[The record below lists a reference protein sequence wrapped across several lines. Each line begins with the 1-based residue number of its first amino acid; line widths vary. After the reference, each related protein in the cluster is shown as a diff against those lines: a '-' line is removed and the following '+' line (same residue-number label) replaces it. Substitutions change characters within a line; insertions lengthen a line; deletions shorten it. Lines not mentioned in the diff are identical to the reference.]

1 MKKRIF
7 AMLLSSALLVSALAA
22 CGNDAGS
29 SSSSQADS
37 SRSSDSS
44 SSQAED
50 PSSSETGGDES
61 ASGEVIEIEFF
72 QQQGEEA
79 IQAGYNAIIEDFQKE
94 YPNIKITQNTVP
106 DSLKVLASRIATDD
120 VPPLLTDWP
129 TQSQFKEKVRNGYYM
144 DLTGQEFF
152 SRVNE
157 SYLAMAPADDGK
169 HYAMPYARNYMT
181 VFYNIQMFKDNNIE
195 IPETYADFINV
206 CKTFKEK
213 GIAPLYLPLKDGVGH
228 IFQATTVAWTP
239 QGVEDMVE
247 VANGNGSLVGNADF
261 ENYANKMLE
270 LLEYGNEDA
279 FGMSGTMMQEA
290 FANGQCA
297 MIIAGS
303 YARGNI
309 ILANGDFKF
318 GAFPLP
324 GDTKETTK
332 ALTGVNAAQCIS
344 ASASDA
350 EKDAGL
356 KFLEYI
362 SRTEVAQKWSDLSGE
377 PSIINGTV
385 YNDEN
390 CMPMLDFIDETGQ
403 VHDWMASTLNSNVVN
418 ELYNTV
424 QAFLL
429 DKQPVDEFLKN
440 MDTTI
445 ETAMQ

>member
-1 MKKRIF
+1 MKKRML
-7 AMLLSSALLVSALAA
+7 ALLLSSALLVSALAA
-22 CGNDAGS
+22 CGGGSGTSSSSKADKPEDS
-29 SSSSQADS
+29 SSSSQAG
-37 SRSSDSS
+37 
-44 SSQAED
+44 
-50 PSSSETGGDES
+50 SSSEASADEASTSGD
-61 ASGEVIEIEFF
+61 GEVLEIEFF

-94 YPNIKITQNTVP
+94 YPNIRIIQNTVP

-144 DLTGQEFF
+144 DLTDQEFF

-195 IPETYADFINV
+195 IPETYDEFINV

-239 QGVEDMVE
+239 HGVEDMVE

-309 ILANGDFKF
+309 ILANGDFEF

-324 GDTKETTK
+324 GDTKESTK

-344 ASASDA
+344 ATATDA
-350 EKDAGL
+350 EKEACL

-362 SRTEVAQKWSDLSGE
+362 SRTEVAQKWSDISGE

-385 YNDEN
+385 YNDPN

-429 DKQPVDEFLKN
+429 DKQPVDDFLKN

-445 ETAMQ
+445 EMAMQ

>member
-1 MKKRIF
+1 MKKRIISL
-7 AMLLSSALLVSALAA
+7 LLSSALFVSMLAA
-22 CGNDAGS
+22 CGQQGGTS
-29 SSSSQADS
+29 STSSVS
-37 SRSSDSS
+37 SESSA

-50 PSSSETGGDES
+50 TDNTASTDE
-61 ASGEVIEIEFF
+61 ITEIEFF

-79 IQAGYNAIIEDFQKE
+79 IQAGYQAIIEDFEKE
-94 YPNIKITQNTVP
+94 YPNIKITMNTVP

-144 DLTGQEFF
+144 DLSDQEFL

-157 SYLAMAPADDGK
+157 SYLAMSPADDGK
-169 HYAMPYARNYMT
+169 YYAMPYARNYMT
-181 VFYNIQMFKDNNIE
+181 VFYNIQMFEENNIE
-195 IPETYADFINV
+195 IPETYDEFINV
-206 CKTFKEK
+206 CKTFKEA
-213 GIAPLYLPLKDGVGH
+213 GITPICLPLKDGVGH
-228 IFQATTVAWTP
+228 IFQATTVAWNPGGIET
-239 QGVEDMVE
+239 MAE
-247 VANGNGSLVGNADF
+247 VAEGNGSLVGNAAF
-261 ENYANKMLE
+261 EGYAAKMLE
-270 LLEYGNEDA
+270 LLEYSNEDA

-309 ILANGDFKF
+309 ILANGDFEF

-324 GDTKETTK
+324 GDTRESTM
-332 ALTGVNAAQCIS
+332 ALTGINAALCIS

-356 KFLEYI
+356 KFMEYI
-362 SRTEVAQKWSDLSGE
+362 SRTEVAQKWSDISGE
-377 PSIINGTV
+377 PSIINGTG
-385 YNDEN
+385 YNDAN
-390 CMPMLDFIDETGQ
+390 CMPILDFIDETGQ